1 MPETRAEN
9 SEQSRAGANRTPES
23 VLREVF
29 GFTTFRG
36 SQRAVI
42 EQVAAGGD
50 AVVLI
55 RHAPSAV
62 PPPGNPC
69 PLGPKG

>member
-9 SEQSRAGANRTPES
+9 SEKSQSGANRTPES

-29 GFTTFRG
+29 GFTAFRG

-42 EQVAAGGD
+42 EQVANRYATRSRLCCARGW
-50 AVVLI
+50 A
-55 RHAPSAV
+55 
-62 PPPGNPC
+62 
-69 PLGPKG
+69 